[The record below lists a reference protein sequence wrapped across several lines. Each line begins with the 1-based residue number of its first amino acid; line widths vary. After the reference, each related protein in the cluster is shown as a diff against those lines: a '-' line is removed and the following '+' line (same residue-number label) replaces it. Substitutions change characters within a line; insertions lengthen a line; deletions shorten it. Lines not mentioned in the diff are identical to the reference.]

1 MRDIS
6 VMNIHRNYLF
16 KNSPVLTSFLP
27 VSGQCFHGFL
37 LYAFQMLDG
46 CAYYQLAI
54 HSLILRKVPTNMVQ
68 TSVELQ
74 IEYVYK

>member
-1 MRDIS
+1 MNVHLKNRGTRDIS

-37 LYAFQMLDG
+37 LYAFQMLAG
-46 CAYYQLAI
+46 VHI
-54 HSLILRKVPTNMVQ
+54 IN
-68 TSVELQ
+68 
-74 IEYVYK
+74 